1 MEWWAPPLWGG
12 TEWALRI
19 NNKYLKKT
27 ARDFPMGFLVHES
40 FPVHS
45 IQVFQIFLG
54 LGDNGKLTRP
64 QSCVIKKS
72 NYKGKTRHHCAL
84 NSLRSQQFP
93 ERFWLRNSISM
104 SHEGKCSLLV
114 MWLLLTPVRITTLVR
129 NRWTFYFLL
138 FHAAKIWESPLQKC
152 SHLQL
157 LENTGKKILRKSIIQ
172 CFGGFCQIYF
182 VL

>member
-1 MEWWAPPLWGG
+1 
-12 TEWALRI
+12 
-19 NNKYLKKT
+19 
-27 ARDFPMGFLVHES
+27 MGFLVHES

-104 SHEGKCSLLV
+104 SHEGKYSLLV

-129 NRWTFYFLL
+129 NPWTFYFLL
-138 FHAAKIWESPLQKC
+138 FDAAKIWEPPLQKC

-157 LENTGKKILRKSIIQ
+157 LENTGKKDIKEKHYSM
-172 CFGGFCQIYF
+172 FWGFLSNIFCI
-182 VL
+182 VN